1 MNLPFWIAKRY
12 FFTRK
17 KRSFISWLSVLSM
30 LGVGVG
36 TMALVIV
43 LSVFNGMEELN
54 RSIFKTFE
62 ADLTVTPKAGKRFT
76 ASPALWA
83 TMRKTPGLE
92 LITPVIQDNALAR
105 YAGRQTVVRVKGVDN
120 SYLKRRQLDSVLVEG
135 RFYLLRNGVNYAIVG
150 DGIRR
155 DLGVSPEDILTPL
168 ELWYPN
174 AKPGQKTLNLMSEN
188 AFNQQY
194 LNVSGVF
201 FIEAQYDNYVIAPIG
216 VTRELVGYGPDEI
229 SRVEIQL
236 KDTVDEE
243 EAKLTLQDV
252 LGDTFLV
259 QTRDDLNKD
268 LFRAIRIEKLFVTLT
283 LAFII
288 LIASV
293 NIFFSLS
300 MLVIEKQENIKTL
313 FAMGATRQLVRRIFL
328 AEGVIVAMT
337 GAVTGLLLGLLICYL
352 QEQFG
357 FVKFGTQQTVID
369 AYPVKIEWGDIAVT
383 GIVVTVFT
391 ILTSW
396 FPAQRAAN
404 IKFR

>member
-1 MNLPFWIAKRY
+1 
-12 FFTRK
+12 
-17 KRSFISWLSVLSM
+17 
-30 LGVGVG
+30 
-36 TMALVIV
+36 MALVIV

-62 ADLTVTPKAGKRFT
+62 ADLTITPATGKRFT
-76 ASPALWA
+76 SSPALWA
-83 TMRKTPGLE
+83 TMQKTPGLE

-105 YAGRQTVVRVKGVDN
+105 YSGRQTVVRVKGVDN

-150 DGIRR
+150 DGVRR
-155 DLGVSPEDILTPL
+155 NLGVSPEDILTPL

-174 AKPGQKTLNLMSEN
+174 AKPGQKTLNMMSEN

-216 VTRELVGYGPDEI
+216 VIRELVGYSPDEI

-236 KDTVDEE
+236 NGTVDAE
-243 EAKLTLQDV
+243 EAKTTLQDV
-252 LGDTFLV
+252 LGSTFLV

-369 AYPVKIEWGDIAVT
+369 AYPVKIEWGDLAVT
-383 GIVVTVFT
+383 GIVVTMFT